1 MHCNRPTAL
10 PCPLTTQHLDGAR
23 ASCQLWW
30 RRRKVPDDHDVSGR
44 VSSCRISTL
53 QARMI
58 LDHCLDAAF
67 VRSRTVEL
75 SQQYRSCCDSA
86 SAAWCQLVV
95 SRKNGKGLYGEAC
108 CTVVR
113 KTRDCI
119 SRSSVLFI
127 DRKHIGINELYL
139 ASMTV

>member
-1 MHCNRPTAL
+1 M
-10 PCPLTTQHLDGAR
+10 
-23 ASCQLWW
+23 
-30 RRRKVPDDHDVSGR
+30 PDDHDVSGR

-95 SRKNGKGLYGEAC
+95 SRENGKGLYGEAC

-113 KTRDCI
+113 KDQDCI